1 MYYRCRD
8 ILEAE
13 CLVATLAMKMSVQV
27 VDFARAACTAYR
39 IFERT
44 CPVIDAVYQV
54 VRKERVMVR
63 KIEDLSIVSSIFSK
77 SSKETERPA
86 LSMACNTNMRM
97 AVGCISLFAN
107 KAK

>member
-1 MYYRCRD
+1 MFLLIFCRTFRTKPFQYIIDAVQRKSFRYLYYRCRD

-39 IFERT
+39 IFKRT

-54 VRKERVMVR
+54 VRKEKGDGAEDRGFVNR
-63 KIEDLSIVSSIFSK
+63 IQHIFQIE
-77 SSKETERPA
+77 
-86 LSMACNTNMRM
+86 
-97 AVGCISLFAN
+97 
-107 KAK
+107 